1 MHTTK
6 VEEGLALRALLPA
19 ELVGGWGVGAVP
31 EGWEAVP
38 SVSSRGREESQATPS
53 PPEAAGTPHLRSR
66 RTPRGSAP
74 TRQPEVPPT
83 PPQGPSAG
91 AAFRLSGAMPKAP
104 FIFLSRGLVNM
115 EPASGDMGMLG

>member
-31 EGWEAVP
+31 EGWGAVP

-53 PPEAAGTPHLRSR
+53 PPEAAGTP
-66 RTPRGSAP
+66 
-74 TRQPEVPPT
+74 
-83 PPQGPSAG
+83 PPQKQADSQ
-91 AAFRLSGAMPKAP
+91 RVRSH
-104 FIFLSRGLVNM
+104 S
-115 EPASGDMGMLG
+115 PA

>member
-1 MHTTK
+1 MK
-6 VEEGLALRALLPA
+6 LGEGLALGALLP
-19 ELVGGWGVGAVP
+19 LSWLGVGG
-31 EGWEAVP
+31 
-38 SVSSRGREESQATPS
+38 RGLCLRAGGQS
-53 PPEAAGTPHLRSR
+53 PQLPAGDGRSPRPPPAHLRQRGHPHLRSR
-66 RTPRGSAP
+66 QTPRVSAP

-83 PPQGPSAG
+83 PPQGLSAG